1 MNTQNHHHEI
11 YYVYIM
17 SSKSFTLYVGITSNL
32 IRRVYEHKHKLIE
45 GFTSRYNVNR
55 LVWYETTSDVRS
67 AIIREKELK
76 GWTRKRKVDLVTSSN
91 PQWLDLSKELFN

>member
-1 MNTQNHHHEI
+1 MNTQTHHLQT

-55 LVWYETTSDVRS
+55 LVWYEATSDVRS